1 MPAAPIEPVPSQMPG
16 QMPSQVIVAGQTVQ
30 VAAPDA
36 VNEMDLAANNTTAQ
50 TSDAAPSTMAR
61 ASAPALREII
71 APAPKS
77 DANAEVVEATPPPQ
91 QSSNISRSDMGS
103 PSWIMQVLAALGGAV
118 TAGSVAWFL
127 IGSTPQ
133 RTYG

>member
-1 MPAAPIEPVPSQMPG
+1 
-16 QMPSQVIVAGQTVQ
+16 MPSQVVVAGQTVQ

-36 VNEMDLAANNTTAQ
+36 VNEMDLAANNTTTQA
-50 TSDAAPSTMAR
+50 SDAAPSMTAR
-61 ASAPALREII
+61 PALREI
-71 APAPKS
+71 ADAAPKS
-77 DANAEVVEATPPPQ
+77 DAKSDFVSAASPVQ
-91 QSSNISRSDMGS
+91 QSSDMGS